1 MAKWLAAAASTHTK
15 KNPIKYPNLNE
26 VQKTPQKITEIFLKC
41 FTEKLINWFTELIQ
55 MTGSNRTLNT
65 NRSLKI
71 SASSL
76 ITIQFDYFFHTK
88 FLIENEMSYRKKKV

>member
-41 FTEKLINWFTELIQ
+41 FTEKLIN
-55 MTGSNRTLNT
+55 
-65 NRSLKI
+65 
-71 SASSL
+71 
-76 ITIQFDYFFHTK
+76 
-88 FLIENEMSYRKKKV
+88 